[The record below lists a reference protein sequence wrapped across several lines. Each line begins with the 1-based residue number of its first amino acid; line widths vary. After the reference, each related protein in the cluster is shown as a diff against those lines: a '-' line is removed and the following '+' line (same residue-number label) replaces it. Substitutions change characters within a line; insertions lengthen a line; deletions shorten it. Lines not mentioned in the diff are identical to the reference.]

1 VCSQCLNTP
10 ETVPFRLTRDI
21 VDGMGPSGTEGCFSA
36 AAEATASV
44 LRGNTETLLTI
55 LSAVV
60 SDPLYKWSINPLQAR
75 RVQRGDQDDNE
86 GDETGD
92 DIDDEATR
100 ATIGRSANSVKN
112 VAAPSEQSENDAA
125 NRAIQK
131 IRQKLQGFE
140 EGNSGERQ
148 SVEGQVQLLI
158 NSARDRDNLCVLY
171 HGWAPWI

>member
-1 VCSQCLNTP
+1 
-10 ETVPFRLTRDI
+10 
-21 VDGMGPSGTEGCFSA
+21 M
-36 AAEATASV
+36 AAEATAAV
-44 LRGNTETLLTI
+44 LRGNAESLLTI

-75 RVQRGDQDDNE
+75 RIQRSNQNDSNE
-86 GDETGD
+86 GDERKD
-92 DIDDEATR
+92 EIDSEVAR
-100 ATIGRSANSVKN
+100 AAIGHNSSVCV
-112 VAAPSEQSENDAA
+112 VALNDQSENEAA

-148 SVEGQVQLLI
+148 GVEGQVQLLI
-158 NSARDRDNLCVLY
+158 NSARDRDNLCMLY